1 MDGRWKHEERPV
13 SQCQGTSF
21 LYWWREEVQESADAA
36 PTWMS
41 PPGPFPA
48 CTEHRKPPCASVC
61 VCTAP
66 GAAAR
71 GLRGHPEQNRSLRSR
86 CRCRSQR
93 CVVSMRSCLG
103 WVNAVL
109 GSQFFP
115 NFSQN
120 FCLVKQ
126 QKARLQ
132 SLMHF
137 LMVEGE
143 EAACGELEQS
153 GRLAPGA
160 VGSSAGQ
167 SSRQEPLRHPDLL
180 GSAWAGASL
189 PGCLF
194 RQAATCS
201 IP

>member
-1 MDGRWKHEERPV
+1 M

-21 LYWWREEVQESADAA
+21 LYRWREGVQESADAA
-36 PTWMS
+36 PMWMS

-61 VCTAP
+61 VCAQLQEQQREVREGIQSRTDPSDP
-66 GAAAR
+66 GADATT
-71 GLRGHPEQNRSLRSR
+71 
-86 CRCRSQR
+86 QR

-109 GSQFFP
+109 SSQFFP
-115 NFSQN
+115 NCSQN

-126 QKARLQ
+126 HKARLQ
-132 SLMHF
+132 SLVHF

-160 VGSSAGQ
+160 VG

-194 RQAATCS
+194 RQAVTCS

>member
-1 MDGRWKHEERPV
+1 
-13 SQCQGTSF
+13 
-21 LYWWREEVQESADAA
+21 
-36 PTWMS
+36 MS